1 MVSLTIYNHA
11 ERVGAE
17 MFLLE
22 SKGPHNIEC
31 VWCKCK
37 SQFVKDA
44 GHNMDHVNIDLIHLM
59 RRSTRS
65 SQIVQETSCLSKTTE
80 VG

>member
-1 MVSLTIYNHA
+1 MVSLTIYHH

-17 MFLLE
+17 VFLLG
-22 SKGPHNIEC
+22 SKGPNNIEC

-37 SQFVKDA
+37 SQFVKDT
-44 GHNMDHVNIDLIHLM
+44 GDKMDHVNIDLIPLM

-65 SQIVQETSCLSKTTE
+65 SHFVQETSCLSKTKL
-80 VG
+80 VK